1 MGIYGSLICR
11 LCKSN
16 ADALAES
23 EAAMSRPDVPDKIRE
38 ILAKDQS
45 DRETRKKLR
54 QQNAKPFVSPL
65 GPDIATLV
73 AQFAF
78 NKATASALK
87 YGDDDMFRLVGNLEN
102 FKEVSVKR
110 PYVTRD
116 DF

>member
-65 GPDIATLV
+65 GPAIATLV

-78 NKATASALK
+78 NKPAASALK
-87 YGDDDMFRLVGNLEN
+87 YGDDEDMFRLVGNLEN
-102 FKEVSVKR
+102 FKEVRVKR
-110 PYVTRD
+110 PYVTR
-116 DF
+116 